1 MIGRLIDRVTTAF
14 AFDLPDDDN
23 SPERRLGRRHISVL
37 RVGRVEWDGRD
48 HLCVIRNISPGGLMF
63 DCLNPPHIGQSLAV
77 ELRTDKKMHGVVRW
91 VKDGG
96 AGIEFDR
103 PIEVER
109 ILNEMRS
116 ALLRVR
122 PRAPRF
128 MRRGTVK
135 LIGEGEP
142 INADIVDISMGGI
155 SCRPNTPVR
164 MGEAIVASIEGLCA
178 TNAELRWRKG
188 DVVGVRFE
196 KQLPWRGFQLWL
208 DKAPRA

>member
-1 MIGRLIDRVTTAF
+1 MTSAL

-23 SPERRLGRRHISVL
+23 SPDRREGPRHISVL
-37 RVGRVEWDGRD
+37 RVGRALWDGTD
-48 HLCVIRNISPGGLMF
+48 QLCVVRNISPGGLMF
-63 DCLNPPHIGQSLAV
+63 DCLHPPRVGQALAV
-77 ELRTDKKMHGVVRW
+77 ELRTDKQMHGVVRW
-91 VKDGG
+91 AKDAS

-109 ILNEMRS
+109 MLNEMRGS
-116 ALLRVR
+116 LLRVR

-128 MRRGTVK
+128 VRRGTVK

-142 INADIVDISMGGI
+142 IPADIVDISMGGI
-155 SCRPNTPVR
+155 SCRPETPVR
-164 MGEAIVASIEGLCA
+164 MGEPIVASIAGLCA
-178 TNAELRWRKG
+178 TNAELRWKKG

-196 KQLPWRGFQLWL
+196 KQLPWRAFQAWL